1 MENQYQ
7 VAENERK
14 FLEKEVEKLKEK
26 LKNYKNIE
34 EKYVQE
40 KENEE
45 NRYRISNLK
54 ETIEKIYVKEQECM
68 EFDFFLVILCP
79 IVIYCNQCSNRI
91 LF

>member
-1 MENQYQ
+1 M
-7 VAENERK
+7 
-14 FLEKEVEKLKEK
+14 KEK

-45 NRYRISNLK
+45 NRDRISNLK

-68 EFDFFLVILCP
+68 GFDFFLVILCA
-79 IVIYCNQCSNRI
+79 IVIYSNQCSNRI